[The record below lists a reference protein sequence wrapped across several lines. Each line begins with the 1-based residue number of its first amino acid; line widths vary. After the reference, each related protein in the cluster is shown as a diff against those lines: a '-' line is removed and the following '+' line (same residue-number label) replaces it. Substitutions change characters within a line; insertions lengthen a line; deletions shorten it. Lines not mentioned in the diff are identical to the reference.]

1 MGGYRLIFLSLLIWL
16 AVPVWGQLSDGG
28 LPLEVPWP
36 VSLKSKA
43 VVALPSMDNE
53 RLLRASQAWMNEN
66 QLKPLRF
73 AQPVE
78 VSLNTE
84 NSGRWLEVGRYRVWQ
99 LVLRSEGAKSLNLI
113 FDRYQLPDGA
123 RLFMFSADRTD
134 LIGAFTSKNNSS
146 NGVFASS
153 PVAGDQLIVQYEE
166 PLNAGFEAELSIR
179 QVNHDFIGIQSL
191 KSDRRPLGHPAG
203 ECNIN
208 VNCDWLDAYRDEKN
222 AACRI
227 IVSGIDLCS
236 GALVNNTQN
245 DGTPYVYT
253 AGHCITTNKDA
264 NESVFLF
271 NYESPYCGDIDG
283 DASHS
288 LSGSALRATSDS
300 LDFTLVE
307 LATAPPPDYRPYYLG
322 WDRSEEEPDSTVCLH
337 HPAGDVKKIAID
349 RHRALIKSYSQDYK
363 DDGFLYIGGWE
374 EGTTEGGSSGAALLN
389 HKKRLVGSLT
399 GGAAT
404 CESPYRDYFARLSLA
419 WNYYSQENKQLKRWL
434 DPGNSNVESIS
445 GYSPYTDENLCG
457 AYTNFRDEDT
467 HASLEIVEQDVS
479 KGYWSGTND
488 YGFVAF
494 AERIEKSVSSEL
506 AGVSIGVDQLTL
518 GRINS
523 EGKISVAVYSGDR
536 YPDSLLYVQDYGLKS
551 LDKGVMNYLP
561 FSERVQ
567 TNGVFFIV
575 CSIELLEESDIFS
588 VFLAKREVEPLN
600 SFFIQDGAEWYTYQE
615 KTGGQEG
622 SAMLME
628 VILCNVDTLLS
639 DDSLKN
645 ANLEIQVF
653 PNPFHSG
660 QELLIKFDKPINPY
674 LVQAFDL
681 MGRQVAVRYEQP
693 GDRWLS
699 FDFSGLIPG
708 HYLLNI
714 VDAGRKR
721 RYQTKVIYLGD
732 Y

>member
-1 MGGYRLIFLSLLIWL
+1 MSSFRFILLLLLIWV
-16 AVPVWGQLSDGG
+16 AVPVMGQLSDGG
-28 LPLEVPWP
+28 VPLDVPSP

-43 VVALPSMDNE
+43 LVSLPLVDNE
-53 RLLRASQAWMNEN
+53 RLLKASQAKSNEN

-73 AQPVE
+73 AQPIV

-84 NSGRWLEVGRYRVWQ
+84 NSGRWVDVDQYRVWQ
-99 LVLRSEGAKSLNLI
+99 LVLRSDGAKSLNLI
-113 FDRYQLPDGA
+113 FDRYKLPDGA
-123 RLFMFSADRTD
+123 RLFLFSADRSD
-134 LIGAFTSKNNSS
+134 LIGAFTSKNNQH
-146 NGVFASS
+146 NGVFATS
-153 PVAGDQLIVQYEE
+153 PVVGDQLVIQYEE
-166 PLNAGFEAELSIR
+166 PLNASFEAELSIR

-191 KSDRRPLGHPAG
+191 KSERRPLGHAAG

-208 VNCDWLDAYRDEKN
+208 VNCDWVEVYRDEKN
-222 AACRI
+222 AVCRI

-236 GALVNNTQN
+236 GALVNNTRN

-253 AGHCITTNKDA
+253 AGHCISTNKDA

-288 LSGSALRATSDS
+288 LSGSALRAASDS
-300 LDFTLVE
+300 LDFALVE
-307 LATAPPPDYRPYYLG
+307 LSTAPPPDYRPYYLG
-322 WDRSEEEPDSTVCLH
+322 WDRSAEAPDSSACLH

-349 RHRALIKSYSQDYK
+349 RHQALIKSYSQDYK
-363 DDGFLYIGGWE
+363 NNGFLYIGGWE
-374 EGTTEGGSSGAALLN
+374 EGTTEGGSSGAALIN

-419 WNYYSQENKQLKRWL
+419 WNYYPQLSKQLKSWL
-434 DPGNSNVESIS
+434 DPTNSNVQSIS
-445 GYSPYTDENLCG
+445 GFTPYTAENLCG

-467 HASLEIVEQDVS
+467 HANLKIMEQGIS

-488 YGFVAF
+488 YGFAVF
-494 AERIEKSVSSEL
+494 AERIEKSVSSEIIGL
-506 AGVSIGVDQLTL
+506 SIGVGELTL
-518 GRINS
+518 GRSNS
-523 EGKISVAVYSGDR
+523 EGKIRVMVYSGDLF
-536 YPDSLLYVQDYGLKS
+536 PETLLYAQDFSLKS
-551 LDKGVMNYLP
+551 LDEGVMNYLE
-561 FSERVQ
+561 FNQRVQ
-567 TNGVFFIV
+567 TSEIFFV
-575 CSIELLEESDIFS
+575 AYSIELLEEEDVFS
-588 VFLAKREVEPLN
+588 VFLAKREVDPLN
-600 SFFIQDGAEWYTYQE
+600 SFIIKDGNEWYTYQE
-615 KTGGQEG
+615 KTNRQEG

-628 VILCNVDTLLS
+628 VILCNVDTLVP

-645 ANLEIQVF
+645 AKLDFEVF

-660 QELLIKFDKPINPY
+660 QQLLIKFKEPVNPY
-674 LVQAFDL
+674 RVEVYDL

-693 GDRWLS
+693 GDQWLS

-708 HYLLNI
+708 NYLLNI
-714 VDAGRKR
+714 ADADRKR